1 MDWHALL
8 DAQELAQLLPAEYA
22 RYAEPVC
29 EGLAV
34 FLGGLPEQRQQEL
47 AARQVA
53 LRPGVTLAERL
64 GELAHQCPV
73 LHKLGQSLARDP
85 RLECLPSTVTVAQLQ
100 QAAER
105 ALGPLKALDLE
116 LEGPALA
123 EASVAVVVPF
133 RRRSA
138 PDVRGVLKLLK
149 HGVEPRLECEL
160 ELLARVGAHLDEQCD
175 RLGLPAIDYRE
186 RFEEISEKLVA
197 EIQFEHEQR
206 HLELAQRLYANDAH
220 VQIPR
225 LYRQWCTPRATA
237 MERLEGKKVTDH
249 ALVGAEAARLGSQV
263 TRALV
268 SRPLLAAGEEAIF
281 HCDPHAGNL
290 MLAPDGRLAVLDWGL
305 VSHLTEEERAAMTQL
320 LL

>member
-8 DAQELAQLLPAEYA
+8 DAQQLAQLLPAEYA
-22 RYAEPVC
+22 RYAEPVG

-85 RLECLPSTVTVAQLQ
+85 RLAPALRAQLRPLECLPSTVTVAQLQ

-237 MERLEGKKVTDH
+237 MERLE
-249 ALVGAEAARLGSQV
+249 EAV
-263 TRALV
+263 
-268 SRPLLAAGEEAIF
+268 
-281 HCDPHAGNL
+281 
-290 MLAPDGRLAVLDWGL
+290 DGQDLEGV
-305 VSHLTEEERAAMTQL
+305 
-320 LL
+320 